1 MKKIK
6 EVSELAG
13 ISRRALQYYSD
24 IGLMKNARNEFE
36 YRVYDEEDI
45 ERLWRILVCRNLG
58 IKLTD
63 IHDAGSLDG
72 NELKALLER
81 QKIIVES
88 KKQELEK
95 LLRIIKAIEERGMP
109 QADVDS
115 ELNFIEHIEKWESEV
130 GGRA

>member
-63 IHDAGSLDG
+63 IPDAGSLDG

-115 ELNFIEHIEKWESEV
+115 ELNFIEQIEKWESEV

>member
-88 KKQELEK
+88 KKQEREK
-95 LLRIIKAIEERGMP
+95 LLLIIKAVEE
-109 QADVDS
+109 
-115 ELNFIEHIEKWESEV
+115 
-130 GGRA
+130 